1 MSTFENK
8 LEVIEEKLIALIGIK
23 NMYQQK
29 CEDLTEENNK
39 LIKEIESLRS
49 SMKIQTE
56 QMGEIQ
62 SKSDQLE
69 FTYQNDKAEI
79 KEKIEK
85 YIKNIDESIEWLKSI

>member
-39 LIKEIESLRS
+39 LTKEIESLKS

>member
-8 LEVIEEKLIALIGIK
+8 LEVIEEKLIALIGSK

>member
-23 NMYQQK
+23 NTYQQK

-49 SMKIQTE
+49 SMKIQAE
-56 QMGEIQ
+56 QMGKIQ

>member
-23 NMYQQK
+23 NTYQQK

>member
-39 LIKEIESLRS
+39 LIKEIKSLRS
-49 SMKIQTE
+49 SMKIQSE
-56 QMGEIQ
+56 QMGKIQ

>member
-23 NMYQQK
+23 NTYQQK

-39 LIKEIESLRS
+39 LIKEIESLRT
-49 SMKIQTE
+49 SMKIQAE

-62 SKSDQLE
+62 SKTDQLE

>member
-39 LIKEIESLRS
+39 LTKEIESLRS

>member
-49 SMKIQTE
+49 SMKIQSE